1 MMIIKERGIVLF
13 DGVCNLCCFIVRFI
27 IKRDPDKRFRFAAL
41 QSLTGQQ
48 LLTKSKLTFPDGN
61 SVVYVRDDKFYYRS
75 TAILNILNDLGG
87 LWKAMYVF
95 IIVPAFIRDY
105 VYSIIAKTRY
115 RIFGKRST
123 CLVPTLELQ
132 ERFLD

>member
-1 MMIIKERGIVLF
+1 MNERGIVLF
-13 DGVCNLCCFIVRFI
+13 DGVCNLCCFLVKFI

-48 LLTKSKLTFPDGN
+48 LLTDSKLTFPDGN

-95 IIVPAFIRDY
+95 IIIPAFLRDY